1 MKSDLQP
8 LKTHRRQN
16 VKKRELK
23 NLRDGMSPEDRIG
36 AWLSAALEDPMV
48 CDEMKQDIKDW
59 FDQTNDRIVRA
70 TDFECPRC
78 GHCCQALET
87 EPFEYWSVAGGWVK
101 LDEMR
106 EHFEIAG
113 CGTIYKSGGE
123 GRVPL
128 YTAPKQ
134 WVGLTLNEA
143 EDFYDKYPDRAELIN
158 AIDKF
163 LMEKNNG

>member
-59 FDQTNDRIVRA
+59 FDQTNDRIVQA

-78 GHCCQALET
+78 GHCCQPQNDTPLRDFFAAKAMNQLFDVWED
-87 EPFEYWSVAGGWVK
+87 F
-101 LDEMR
+101 
-106 EHFEIAG
+106 AG
-113 CGTIYKSGGE
+113 CGFEDI
-123 GRVPL
+123 
-128 YTAPKQ
+128 
-134 WVGLTLNEA
+134 A
-143 EDFYDKYPDRAELIN
+143 ERSYAMADAMLKAREL
-158 AIDKF
+158 
-163 LMEKNNG
+163 